1 MAKCAKGI
9 QNAHF
14 CYKPKANALPCPRGK
29 ARGTGDTTT
38 LHSLTPAP
46 AFEGRV
52 STHHLHSTPA
62 RPADPH
68 PYTRYLGLLSRKS
81 QALMALLRRRQEN
94 TALLSSCGLT
104 GAATTRFPY

>member
-1 MAKCAKGI
+1 MAKCVKGI
-9 QNAHF
+9 QNALF
-14 CYKPKANALPCPRGK
+14 CYRPKANALPCPRGK

-62 RPADPH
+62 RPPDPN
-68 PYTRYLGLLSRKS
+68 PYTRYLGLLSRKT
-81 QALMALLRRRQEN
+81 QALVALL
-94 TALLSSCGLT
+94 
-104 GAATTRFPY
+104 

>member
-14 CYKPKANALPCPRGK
+14 CYRPKANALPCPRGK

-46 AFEGRV
+46 AFEGTV
-52 STHHLHSTPA
+52 STHNLDSTPA
-62 RPADPH
+62 RPADPN
-68 PYTRYLGLLSRKS
+68 PYTHHLMLLSKKS
-81 QALMALLRRRQEN
+81 RALMALL
-94 TALLSSCGLT
+94 
-104 GAATTRFPY
+104 

>member
-1 MAKCAKGI
+1 MCAKGI

-14 CYKPKANALPCPRGK
+14 SKGQKLTHSPCPRGK

-52 STHHLHSTPA
+52 STQHLHSSPA
-62 RPADPH
+62 RLADPNT
-68 PYTRYLGLLSRKS
+68 YTRYWGLMSKRSR
-81 QALMALLRRRQEN
+81 ALL
-94 TALLSSCGLT
+94 TLL
-104 GAATTRFPY
+104 

>member
-9 QNAHF
+9 KNAHF
-14 CYKPKANALPCPRGK
+14 CQGPEANALPCPRGK

-62 RPADPH
+62 RPADPKTS
-68 PYTRYLGLLSRKS
+68 TRYLGLLSRKT
-81 QALMALLRRRQEN
+81 QALVALL
-94 TALLSSCGLT
+94 
-104 GAATTRFPY
+104 

>member
-1 MAKCAKGI
+1 MAKCAEGI

-14 CYKPKANALPCPRGK
+14 CYRPKANALPCPRVK

-38 LHSLTPAP
+38 LHSLTPAL

-62 RPADPH
+62 RPADPN
-68 PYTRYLGLLSRKS
+68 PYTRYLGLLSRKT
-81 QALMALLRRRQEN
+81 QALVALL
-94 TALLSSCGLT
+94 
-104 GAATTRFPY
+104 

>member
-1 MAKCAKGI
+1 MLRAYKTPIFAKG
-9 QNAHF
+9 QKLTQF
-14 CYKPKANALPCPRGK
+14 SCPRGK

-62 RPADPH
+62 RPADPN
-68 PYTRYLGLLSRKS
+68 PYTRYLVLLSMRS
-81 QALMALLRRRQEN
+81 RVLMTLL
-94 TALLSSCGLT
+94 
-104 GAATTRFPY
+104 

>member
-1 MAKCAKGI
+1 MCQWHTKLP
-9 QNAHF
+9 F
-14 CYKPKANALPCPRGK
+14 LLRPKANALPCPRGK

-62 RPADPH
+62 RPAEPNT
-68 PYTRYLGLLSRKS
+68 YTRYL
-81 QALMALLRRRQEN
+81 ALLLKDSRV
-94 TALLSSCGLT
+94 LLTLL
-104 GAATTRFPY
+104 

>member
-14 CYKPKANALPCPRGK
+14 CYRPKANALPCPRGK

-46 AFEGRV
+46 AFEGRL
-52 STHHLHSTPA
+52 STHHLHSPPA
-62 RPADPH
+62 RPADPNL
-68 PYTRYLGLLSRKS
+68 YTRYWVLLSKFT
-81 QALMALLRRRQEN
+81 QALMALL
-94 TALLSSCGLT
+94 
-104 GAATTRFPY
+104 

>member
-14 CYKPKANALPCPRGK
+14 CYRPKANALPCPRGK

-46 AFEGRV
+46 AFEG
-52 STHHLHSTPA
+52 THHLHSPL
-62 RPADPH
+62 P
-68 PYTRYLGLLSRKS
+68 GLL
-81 QALMALLRRRQEN
+81 
-94 TALLSSCGLT
+94 TLT
-104 GAATTRFPY
+104 PTHATGCCCRSTRTP

>member
-14 CYKPKANALPCPRGK
+14 CGRPKANALPCPRGE

-62 RPADPH
+62 RPADPNT
-68 PYTRYLGLLSRKS
+68 YTRYLEMLLKLSRV
-81 QALMALLRRRQEN
+81 LL
-94 TALLSSCGLT
+94 TLL
-104 GAATTRFPY
+104 

>member
-14 CYKPKANALPCPRGK
+14 CYRPKANALPCPRGK
-29 ARGTGDTTT
+29 ARGTGDATT

-62 RPADPH
+62 RPADPN
-68 PYTRYLGLLSRKS
+68 PYTRYLGLLSRKT
-81 QALMALLRRRQEN
+81 QALVAPL
-94 TALLSSCGLT
+94 
-104 GAATTRFPY
+104 

>member
-14 CYKPKANALPCPRGK
+14 CYRSKANALSCPRGK

-62 RPADPH
+62 RAADPN

-81 QALMALLRRRQEN
+81 QALMALV
-94 TALLSSCGLT
+94 
-104 GAATTRFPY
+104 

>member
-14 CYKPKANALPCPRGK
+14 RYTPKANALPCPRGK
-29 ARGTGDTTT
+29 ACGTGDTTT

-62 RPADPH
+62 RSADPN
-68 PYTRYLGLLSRKS
+68 PYTRYLVLLSMKS
-81 QALMALLRRRQEN
+81 RVPMTLL
-94 TALLSSCGLT
+94 
-104 GAATTRFPY
+104 

>member
-9 QNAHF
+9 QNAHLG
-14 CYKPKANALPCPRGK
+14 YRPKANALPCPRGK

-62 RPADPH
+62 RPADPN
-68 PYTRYLGLLSRKS
+68 PYTRYLGLLSRKT
-81 QALMALLRRRQEN
+81 QALVALLCRGQEN

-104 GAATTRFPY
+104 GDATTRFPC

>member
-14 CYKPKANALPCPRGK
+14 CQRAKANALPCPRVK
-29 ARGTGDTTT
+29 ARGTGDSTT

-62 RPADPH
+62 RRADPNT
-68 PYTRYLGLLSRKS
+68 YTLYWELMSMNSRVLLN
-81 QALMALLRRRQEN
+81 LL
-94 TALLSSCGLT
+94 
-104 GAATTRFPY
+104 